1 MKLNNKDALKELLK
15 STGSSAEFL
24 EELCKEE
31 VQTSDAFSGTPQ
43 TVVKDGETGKDSSK
57 EESTENDVDKE

>member
-15 STGSSAEFL
+15 STSSSAEFL
-24 EELCKEE
+24 EQLCREE
-31 VQTSDAFSGTPQ
+31 VQISDAFSSTPQ
-43 TVVKDGETGKDSSK
+43 TVIKDDETGKDSSK